1 LATIRDFSS
10 KALKKNSM
18 VQNFPQL
25 VSFDDFNEWLPS
37 SSEHRYELWDGVIV
51 EMPKP
56 RGEHSRIAGLITAEL
71 NFALRQAQQPW
82 FVPKELIVRS
92 IDSRSGY
99 EPDVVILDQTLLGQ
113 EPRWDKESIITN
125 GSTIPLIVEVVSGNW
140 QDDYVVKQVAYE
152 AMGIPE
158 YWIVDYLGIGGRRF
172 IGAPKQPTVSVYRL
186 VEGEYDVQLFR
197 AGETIQSFSLPALAL
212 TIDTLLDA

>member
-1 LATIRDFSS
+1 LATIGDFSS

-25 VSFDDFNEWLPS
+25 VSFDDFNEWLPA

-71 NFALRQAQQPW
+71 NFALRQAQHPW

-113 EPRWDKESIITN
+113 ELRWDKESVITN

-152 AMGIPE
+152 ALGIAE

-212 TIDTLLDA
+212 TLDTLLDA

>member
-1 LATIRDFSS
+1 
-10 KALKKNSM
+10 M

-25 VSFDDFNEWLPS
+25 VSFDEFNEWLPTNA
-37 SSEHRYELWDGVIV
+37 EQRYELWDGVIV

-56 RGEHSRIAGLITAEL
+56 RGEHSRIAGLIAAEL

-92 IDSRSGY
+92 IDGRSGY
-99 EPDVVILDQTLLGQ
+99 EPDVVVLDQTLLGN
-113 EPRWDKESIITN
+113 EPRWERESIITN
-125 GSTIPLIVEVVSGNW
+125 GTTIPLIVEVVSGNW

-152 AMGIPE
+152 ALGIRE

-172 IGAPKQPTVSVYRL
+172 IGVPKQPTVSVYHL
-186 VEGEYDVQLFR
+186 VDEEYDVQLFR
-197 AGETIQSFSLPALAL
+197 AGEIIQSHSFPALSLAVDAL
-212 TIDTLLDA
+212 L

>member
-1 LATIRDFSS
+1 MIGDFSS

-25 VSFDDFNEWLPS
+25 VSFDDFNEWLPA
-37 SSEHRYELWDGVIV
+37 SSEHHYELWDGVIV

-56 RGEHSRIAGLITAEL
+56 RGEHSRIAGLIAAEL
-71 NFALRQAQQPW
+71 NFAIRQAQQPW

-99 EPDVVILDQTLLGQ
+99 DPDVVILDQTLLGQ
-113 EPRWDKESIITN
+113 EPRWDKESIITT
-125 GSTIPLIVEVVSGNW
+125 GSTVPLIVEVVSGNW

-152 AMGIPE
+152 ALGIAE

-172 IGAPKQPTVSVYRL
+172 IGVPKQPTVSVYRL

-197 AGETIQSFSLPALAL
+197 AGETIQSSSLPTLAL
-212 TIDTLLDA
+212 TLDTLIET